1 MKQQEK
7 IKQNE
12 KLRLMKK
19 RFNQALVSTGIMIMA
34 LSLSG
39 CEKLAETDVSAE
51 TKSTKQAVGEIT
63 ASVNSEETA
72 VVPDFEITDWT
83 MKDLVTDMEIEGCK
97 FSLPC
102 TVSDINEKCDV
113 KYTTFMEERQL
124 TGGSLY
130 LDQKDIASV
139 YFNGDVDKEISV
151 SNICMFFMGGLE
163 YDLNDKAVKA
173 AELPEFNVMG
183 ITNKST
189 RSDVINILG
198 NPNMRVGESDRHFQ
212 YGFSKNEYI
221 IIDFSE
227 EDPDKLYLFFIIYNV
242 EE

>member
-1 MKQQEK
+1 MKQQK
-7 IKQNE
+7 KVKQNE
-12 KLRLMKK
+12 SLSKQLRLMKK
-19 RFNQALVSTGIMIMA
+19 RFNQALALIGILIMA

-39 CEKLAETDVSAE
+39 CEKLAETNVSTE
-51 TKSTKQAVGEIT
+51 TKGAKQAVGEIT

-113 KYTTFMEERQL
+113 KYTTFMEEHQL
-124 TGGSLY
+124 TGGDLY
-130 LDQKDIASV
+130 LDQKYIASI

-151 SNICMFFMGGLE
+151 SNICQFFMGGFE

-198 NPNMRVGESDRHFQ
+198 NPN
-212 YGFSKNEYI
+212 
-221 IIDFSE
+221 
-227 EDPDKLYLFFIIYNV
+227 
-242 EE
+242 